1 MLTLKLTMILALIS
15 AQRCHTLKALSL
27 DSMSCVDDKYVF
39 YFNNLLKTSRPGKHL
54 EPLIVKQ
61 YVPDAELHPFT
72 LLTEYIR
79 RTRTI
84 RGNAK
89 QLLLSFQKPF
99 NVVSTDTISR
109 WLKTVLKLAGIE
121 EFSGSSTRAASS
133 SAASKASISVDAILE
148 AAGWSN
154 AKTFQKYYNKPLQS
168 KTNYGYLLL
177 QASTS

>member
-15 AQRCHTLKALSL
+15 AQRCQTLKALSL
-27 DSMSCVDDKYVF
+27 DCMSCVDDMYVF
-39 YFNNLLKTSRPGKHL
+39 YQAWETSRA
-54 EPLIVKQ
+54 VKQ
-61 YVPDAELHPFT
+61 YDPDAELCPFK

-89 QLLLSFQKPF
+89 QLLISFQKPF

-109 WLKTVLKLAGIE
+109 WLKTVLKLAGIK

-133 SAASKASISVDAILE
+133 SAASKASISIDVILE

-168 KTNYGYLLL
+168 KNRLRLSTITGFHTLLITHFC
-177 QASTS
+177 SS

>member
-1 MLTLKLTMILALIS
+1 
-15 AQRCHTLKALSL
+15 
-27 DSMSCVDDKYVF
+27 MSCVDDKYVF
-39 YFNNLLKTSRPGKHL
+39 YFNSLLKKSRPGNHL

-61 YVPDAELHPFT
+61 YDPDAELGPFK
-72 LLTEYIR
+72 LLTKYIR

-89 QLLLSFQKPF
+89 QLLISFQKPF

-109 WLKTVLKLAGIE
+109 WLKTLLNLAGIK

-148 AAGWSN
+148 AAGGPTLKLFKNIIISHYSRKPTS
-154 AKTFQKYYNKPLQS
+154 AVYYYRLPQV
-168 KTNYGYLLL
+168 NYALLF
-177 QASTS
+177 